1 VTTPRALGRLCEG
14 LFAVSTAF
22 PVVACLLDAA
32 SRSRLLGAADITV
45 AVVLLAA
52 TFVLVARMNGRVTG
66 DDQRTAFAASQVVL
80 TLVPF
85 LLALYFV
92 VGSRIDWTVLVI
104 GLSWRAWLL
113 ISALPSLAAAR
124 RDLGAG

>member
-1 VTTPRALGRLCEG
+1 MTTPRVLGRLCEG

-22 PVVACLLDAA
+22 PVVASLLDVA
-32 SRSRLLGAADITV
+32 SRSRLLGVADITF
-45 AVVLLAA
+45 AVMLLAA
-52 TFVLVARMNGRVTG
+52 TFVLVARMSGRVT
-66 DDQRTAFAASQVVL
+66 DDDRRTAFAASQVL
-80 TLVPF
+80 ITLVPF

-113 ISALPSLAAAR
+113 VTALPSLAAAR
-124 RDLGAG
+124 CS